1 MADGVDIRAGW
12 LNGATLAENF
22 ADVHRPLDLAGALVE
37 ANRCYFCYDAPCI
50 AACPTGIDVPGF
62 IRAIATGNVTGA
74 AMTILTENIL
84 GGSCARVCPTEILC
98 QGACVRSN
106 DNSRG
111 DRSVEIGLLQR
122 YATDHVNTATRHPFA
137 RAPATGRTVA
147 VVGAGPAG
155 LACAHGLARQGH
167 DVIVFEAR
175 GKPGGLNEYGIA
187 AYKLPDDFAQ
197 EEISFIT
204 AIGGI
209 EIHPDRALGREL
221 SLTQLRMDFDAVFL
235 GLGQD
240 GARALEVP
248 GAGLAGVQNAV
259 DYIAALRQADD
270 LANLPVG
277 RRIVVI
283 GGGNTAIDIAVQTK
297 RLGAEDVTIC
307 YRRGPAQM
315 GATPHEQDFARING
329 VRVKHWL
336 RPLRLDGLDGAVT
349 AAVFATVAQ
358 GDGGSLMDTGDEQSI
373 PCDMVFKAVGQ
384 SFVPLSDGGPDI
396 AAGRIAVGPNGQTS
410 LPDVWAGGDCVAGD
424 DLTVQAVQD
433 GKLAARAMDLF
444 LQNLET

>member
-1 MADGVDIRAGW
+1 MADVADIRTGRLSAV
-12 LNGATLAENF
+12 ALAENF
-22 ADVHRPLDLAGALVE
+22 ADVHRPLDPAAALVD

-50 AACPTGIDVPGF
+50 GACPTGIDVPGF

-74 AMTILTENIL
+74 ALTILQENIF

-98 QGACVRSN
+98 QGACVRN
-106 DNSRG
+106 GDG
-111 DRSVEIGLLQR
+111 DRPIQIGLLQR
-122 YATDHVNTATRHPFA
+122 HATDHLKSGARHPFT

-167 DVIVFEAR
+167 DVIVVEAR
-175 GKPGGLNEYGIA
+175 SKPGGLNEFGIA
-187 AYKLPDDFAQ
+187 AYKVPDNFAQ
-197 EEISFIT
+197 EEVSFIT

-209 EIHPDRALGREL
+209 EIHSDRTLGRD
-221 SLTQLRMDFDAVFL
+221 LTLAQLRLDFDAVFL

-240 GARALEVP
+240 GVRALDAP
-248 GAGLAGVQNAV
+248 GADLTGVHNAV

-270 LANLPVG
+270 LAKLPVG
-277 RRIVVI
+277 RRVVVI

-297 RLGAEDVTIC
+297 RLGADDVTIF
-307 YRRGPAQM
+307 YRRGPVQM
-315 GATPHEQDFARING
+315 GATHHEQDFAQING
-329 VRVKHWL
+329 VRIKHWL
-336 RPLRLDGLDGAVT
+336 RPLRIDNHEGAVT
-349 AAVFATVAQ
+349 AVVFAAVGQ
-358 GDGGSLMDTGDEQSI
+358 DDSGSLADTGAEQTI

-384 SFVPLSDGGPDI
+384 TFVPLGQGGPEL

-410 LPDVWAGGDCVAGD
+410 LPDVWAGGDCVAGE

-444 LQNLET
+444 LRNMEA